1 MPNTSDIRSRIK
13 SVKNTAQITK
23 AMQLVAASKMKRA
36 QDKALQGMPHSLLL
50 AQMLASI
57 REHVDDFDHPFFKER
72 SIKHRGILL
81 IGTDKG
87 LCGSLN
93 VNVFRQAL
101 EMDESTRFIT
111 IGRKSAQFLSRTGRE
126 LVADFSVS
134 DNISFAEVKSIIDFM
149 MDSFDSGKIDT
160 IEILYPAFKNT
171 IVQEPTLFPLVPIKA
186 NIIEKLAQQSKWLEK
201 MPSDSREMIFE
212 PDIKTVLNELI
223 RLYIKEE
230 VFQRILESKASEH
243 SARMVA
249 MKAATDNAKSLT
261 DQLTIEYNKARQ
273 ALITQEILE
282 ISAATFA

>member
-1 MPNTSDIRSRIK
+1 MPNTSDIRNRIK

-57 REHVDDFDHPFFKER
+57 SENVDDFDHPFFKER

-101 EMDESTRFIT
+101 EMDESTRFVT

-134 DNISFAEVKSIIDFM
+134 DAISFAEVKPIIDFM

-186 NIIEKLAQQSKWLEK
+186 LKGIIEKLPQSKWLEK

-223 RLYIKEE
+223 LFISKNRFFSEFWRVRLLNI
-230 VFQRILESKASEH
+230 VLVWWQ
-243 SARMVA
+243 
-249 MKAATDNAKSLT
+249 
-261 DQLTIEYNKARQ
+261 
-273 ALITQEILE
+273 
-282 ISAATFA
+282 